1 MTISLSPQSPR
12 RIRQV
17 GLTLVELMV
26 AMLLG
31 LVVVGAVVSVLLSSR
46 QSYTT
51 NNALSQVQDNARI
64 AFELMAR
71 DIRQAGSSPCGNSN
85 VSDVLAGNGWY
96 HWDNGAGLFG
106 VDDATTLAPLPG
118 GPAPTASHPSLPAIV
133 TRGVGQVSANLIKA
147 GATIADGVPMDNAPA
162 DVGIGANDLV
172 LACDGTLAYI
182 YQAADFKTGLLP
194 LAGASSPP
202 PGNARQQL
210 GTSTFSSSAYVA
222 PYQAFAWY
230 LGDAGAGAPAGT
242 LSLYRAHYAGNA
254 LVSDEIIRGVT
265 KMQIAYLTDGANNF
279 VSAATVGTAWNTVT
293 NVRLSLTLQTLTNPN
308 NASNPE
314 PLVRTFDTT
323 IRVR

>member
-31 LVVVGAVVSVLLSSR
+31 LVVIGAVVSVLLSSR

-85 VSDVLAGNGWY
+85 VSDVLAGTGWY
-96 HWDNGAGLFG
+96 HWVNGAGLFG
-106 VDDATTLAPLPG
+106 VDDATTLAPLPAA
-118 GPAPTASHPSLPAIV
+118 PAPTASLPAIV
-133 TRGVGQVSANLIKA
+133 TRGVGQVSANLITA
-147 GATIADGVPMDNAPA
+147 GAACAAGVPMAAAPT

-172 LACDGTLAYI
+172 LACDGTQAYI
-182 YQAADFKTGLLP
+182 YQTAAFNAGLP
-194 LAGASSPP
+194 LTAVGAGA
-202 PGNARQQL
+202 PGNASQL
-210 GTSTFSSSAYVA
+210 GRTSFSNSAYVA

-230 LGDAGAGAPAGT
+230 IGPAGAGARAGT

-265 KMQIAYLTDGANNF
+265 NMQIAYLTNGTNF
-279 VSAATVGTAWNTVT
+279 VNAATVGTAWNTVT
-293 NVRLSLTLQTLTNPN
+293 NVRLTLTLQTLTNPN
-308 NASNPE
+308 NNTNPE

>member
-1 MTISLSPQSPR
+1 MTNSLSPQSPR

-51 NNALSQVQDNARI
+51 INALSQVQDNARI

-85 VSDVLAGNGWY
+85 VSDVLAGTGWY
-96 HWDNGAGLFG
+96 RWDNGAGLFG
-106 VDDATTLAPLPG
+106 VDNATTLDPLPG
-118 GPAPTASHPSLPAIV
+118 GPAPTASLPAIV
-133 TRGVGQVSANLIKA
+133 TRGVGQVSANLITA
-147 GATIADGVPMDNAPA
+147 GAACATGVPMTAAPT

-172 LACDGTLAYI
+172 LACDGTQAYI
-182 YQAADFKTGLLP
+182 YQAAAFNADLP
-194 LAGASSPP
+194 LTAVGSGA
-202 PGNARQQL
+202 PGNTSGL
-210 GTSTFSSSAYVA
+210 GCASFSSSAYVA

-230 LGDAGAGAPAGT
+230 LGAAGAGAPAGT

-265 KMQIAYLTDGANNF
+265 NMQLAYLTTGTNF

-293 NVRLSLTLQTLTNPN
+293 NVRLTLTLQTLTNPN
-308 NASNPE
+308 NKTNSE

>member
-85 VSDVLAGNGWY
+85 VTDVLAGAGWY
-96 HWDNGAGLFG
+96 HWVNEAGLFG

-118 GPAPTASHPSLPAIV
+118 GPAPTASLPAIV
-133 TRGVGQVSANLIKA
+133 TRGVGQVSANLITP
-147 GATIADGVPMDNAPA
+147 GAACAAGVPMAAAPT
-162 DVGIGANDLV
+162 DVGIGADDLV
-172 LACDGTLAYI
+172 LACDGTQAYI
-182 YQAADFKTGLLP
+182 YQAAAFNAGLP
-194 LAGASSPP
+194 LAAVGTGA
-202 PGNARQQL
+202 PGNTSGL
-210 GTSTFSSSAYVA
+210 GCASFSSSAYVA

-230 LGDAGAGAPAGT
+230 LGAAGAGAPKDT

-265 KMQIAYLTDGANNF
+265 NMQLAYLTNGTNF
-279 VSAATVGTAWNTVT
+279 VNAATVGTAWNTVT
-293 NVRLSLTLQTLTNPN
+293 SVRLTLTLQTLTNPN
-308 NASNPE
+308 NPKNPE

>member
-1 MTISLSPQSPR
+1 MTTTSLSPQAPR

-85 VSDVLAGNGWY
+85 VSDVLAGTGWY
-96 HWDNGAGLFG
+96 HWVNGAGLFG
-106 VDDATTLAPLPG
+106 VDNATAPATPLAPLPTA
-118 GPAPTASHPSLPAIV
+118 PAPTAGPAIV
-133 TRGVGQVSANLIKA
+133 TRGVGQVSANVITPGTTCAA
-147 GATIADGVPMDNAPA
+147 GAPMTAAPT

-172 LACDGTLAYI
+172 LACDGTQAYI
-182 YQAADFKTGLLP
+182 YQAAAFNAGLP
-194 LAGASSPP
+194 LTATGTGT
-202 PGNARQQL
+202 PGNTGAL
-210 GTSTFSSSAYVA
+210 SCASFSSSAYVA

-230 LGDAGAGAPAGT
+230 LGAAGAGAPKDT

-254 LVSDEIIRGVT
+254 LVSDEIIRGV
-265 KMQIAYLTDGANNF
+265 KNMQIAYLTNGTNF
-279 VSAATVGTAWNTVT
+279 VSAGTVGAAWDTVT
-293 NVRLSLTLQTLTNPN
+293 NVRLTLTLQTLTNPN
-308 NASNPE
+308 NATNPE